1 MCILS
6 PQIEKVSSCLKV
18 ILSCACDEFGERGC
32 DCCRVVMTFEVL
44 PDGFVDCSGGKGLM
58 LVIPRCTA

>member
-44 PDGFVDCSGGKGLM
+44 MGLLIVQVGK
-58 LVIPRCTA
+58 A